1 MALQCCRLSWKT
13 RFVQTACI
21 ALLQLLRGIEKSPGD
36 KRRNEVRDTWSDT
49 RSDVITRW
57 VMTCCEKCWENWI

>member
-1 MALQCCRLSWKT
+1 M
-13 RFVQTACI
+13 QTACI